1 MNIIMNKL
9 FTLTKLET
17 GKSARVI
24 KLLADGS
31 IRRRLQDI
39 GVIEG
44 TDIECIMKSPW
55 NDPIAYKIR
64 GAVIAIRNEDSENI
78 IVSG

>member
-1 MNIIMNKL
+1 MNRL
-9 FTLTKLET
+9 FTLTKLVT
-17 GKSARVI
+17 GKSAKVI

-55 NDPIAYKIR
+55 DDPIAYKIR

-78 IVSG
+78 IVSN

>member
-1 MNIIMNKL
+1 MNRL

-17 GKSARVI
+17 GKSAKVI

-55 NDPIAYKIR
+55 DDPIAYKIR

-78 IVSG
+78 IVSN

>member
-1 MNIIMNKL
+1 MNKL

-17 GKSARVI
+17 GESARVI
-24 KLLADGS
+24 KLLSTGS

-39 GVIEG
+39 GIIEG
-44 TDIECIMKSPW
+44 TNIECVMKSPW

-78 IVSG
+78 IVSN

>member
-1 MNIIMNKL
+1 MNRL

-24 KLLADGS
+24 KLLAKGS

-78 IVSG
+78 IVSNKYSK